1 MATGEGLLLHPLPA
15 PCLATSH
22 HPAWHIY
29 LHVTWIR
36 ARLFRPHARKHAC
49 IPRPVPHRLSAT
61 VCVPAARLCIY
72 ASGTKPLSRAPR
84 GNVLS
89 FKDEGSKSFAKLSL
103 SLSLAKSGSFFFGKR
118 LGVGTVRWEGWM
130 VLHRE
135 GGWLVGGIPVCTE
148 CFTFMGSNFVV
159 DTFQWV

>member
-1 MATGEGLLLHPLPA
+1 MIRASRSESSALRSQAVAKGLMVSPWQPVRAYCCILPA
-15 PCLATSH
+15 PCLATPH

-36 ARLFRPHARKHAC
+36 ARLVRPHARKHARV
-49 IPRPVPHRLSAT
+49 PRPVPHRLPAT

-89 FKDEGSKSFAKLSL
+89 FKDEGSKSFAKLSFSL
-103 SLSLAKSGSFFFGKR
+103 SLSFVRAKSGSFFFGKR
-118 LGVGTVRWEGWM
+118 PGVGTVRWEG
-130 VLHRE
+130 
-135 GGWLVGGIPVCTE
+135 
-148 CFTFMGSNFVV
+148 
-159 DTFQWV
+159 